1 MRQVIFSVMILAAV
15 TTACPAGTTI
25 EIQSEVTVAGA
36 VIRLGDIA
44 LVEGPSSE
52 GLRSLVICPSP
63 LAGRS
68 LSLDR
73 RRIRRRLLANLPM
86 ADFRLSGVEVC
97 TVIRAAKGR
106 STASGTKVPGEKNRP
121 AQSLRALLERAIA
134 KGVNLSPQEYRVEFN
149 SRDAADLA
157 LVDDVRTFKVSGGS
171 GDKVVGRGT
180 FRVEVSSRNSPGEIV
195 RTLYVRY
202 HVVFLVEIV
211 VATRDVRPGE
221 VLSRDDVR
229 LQRREFRS
237 NKIRW
242 LRNIGDVVG
251 TTSRTALGVGQMIR
265 REDVARTF
273 YVRRGEPVTI
283 HLVGRGFLMKTRS
296 RALESGELGSTIA
309 VQGQD
314 GKTRFYARVIDI
326 RTVEVRLS
334 GAPRSPPPKTAPK
347 PSDAREQQ
355 SGKEDT

>member
-1 MRQVIFSVMILAAV
+1 
-15 TTACPAGTTI
+15 
-25 EIQSEVTVAGA
+25 TVAGA
-36 VIRLGDIA
+36 AIRLGDIA
-44 LVEGPSSE
+44 LVEGPLSE

-73 RRIRRRLLANLPM
+73 RRIRRRLLANLPL
-86 ADFRLSGVEVC
+86 ADFRLSGAEAC
-97 TVIRAAKGR
+97 TVIRAAEGR
-106 STASGTKVPGEKNRP
+106 SSTASGRKAPGEKNRP
-121 AQSLRALLERAIA
+121 VQSLRALLERVIG
-134 KGVNLSPQEYRVEFN
+134 KGVDLPPQEYRVEFD
-149 SRDAADLA
+149 SRNAADLA
-157 LVDDVRTFKVSGGS
+157 LADDVRTFKVSGGS
-171 GDKVVGRGT
+171 GDKVVGQGT
-180 FRVEVSSRNSPGEIV
+180 FRVEISSRNSPGEIV

-202 HVVFLVEIV
+202 HVVFLAQIV

-229 LQRREFRS
+229 LERREFRS
-237 NKIRW
+237 DKVRW
-242 LRNIGDVVG
+242 LRKVDDVVG
-251 TTSRTALGVGQMIR
+251 TTARGAMGVGQMIR

-283 HLVGRGFLMKTRS
+283 HIIGRGFSMKTRS

-309 VQGQD
+309 VQGKD
-314 GKTRFYARVIDI
+314 GKARFYARVIDI

-334 GAPRSPPPKTAPK
+334 GAPESSPPPKTAPQ
-347 PSDAREQQ
+347 PGDARTEQ